1 MERRYE
7 TIINQDGI
15 EIVVTYHV
23 GEDFKGNEIVD
34 INYVEIILGG
44 GSIDILPLLD
54 DKQYQVIM
62 NALPIH

>member
-7 TIINQDGI
+7 TIIDQDGI
-15 EIVVTYHV
+15 EIIVTYHV
-23 GEDFKGNEIVD
+23 GHDFKGNDVVD
-34 INYVEIILGG
+34 INRVDIVLGG

-62 NALPIH
+62 DALPIH

>member
-23 GEDFKGNEIVD
+23 GEDFNGTLIIDMNH
-34 INYVEIILGG
+34 VEIILGG

-54 DKQYQVIM
+54 DKQCHVIM
-62 NALPIH
+62 DALPVY

>member
-7 TIINQDGI
+7 TIVDQDGI

-23 GEDFKGNEIVD
+23 GNDLELVEI
-34 INYVEIILGG
+34 NFVEIILGG
-44 GSIDILPLLD
+44 GSIDLLPLLD

-62 NALPIH
+62 DALPIH

>member
-23 GEDFKGNEIVD
+23 GEDFNGTLIIDMNH
-34 INYVEIILGG
+34 VEI
-44 GSIDILPLLD
+44 
-54 DKQYQVIM
+54 Q
-62 NALPIH
+62 